1 MRAARLFEAVALED
15 FTEVRDQYG
24 GVTQDWATAFEAHAE
39 FIYNRGSE
47 AVQAGAL
54 TGTATFKVKLRS
66 SIQSRAITTKQR
78 LRDIR
83 RGMRYQIREVDGI
96 TDRRWIYLVV
106 ESGVAV

>member
-1 MRAARLFEAVALED
+1 MQGGRLFEAVALED
-15 FTEVRDQYG
+15 FTEVRDEYG
-24 GVTQDWATAFEAHAE
+24 GMTPDWLTLFETRAE

-66 SIQSRAITTKQR
+66 NIQSRAVTTNHR

-83 RGMRYQIREVDGI
+83 RGMRYQIREVDSI
-96 TDRRWIYLVV
+96 TDRRWIYLAV
-106 ESGVAV
+106 ESGVSV